1 MATKDEQDDQAGA
14 EEPDSFGLV
23 ECRVEAF
30 DGDEEPRIDN
40 ANFVGLRAQ
49 AGEHCAGCP

>member
-1 MATKDEQDDQAGA
+1 MTVLRKALPMATKDEQDDQAGA

-30 DGDEEPRIDN
+30 DGDEEPP
-40 ANFVGLRAQ
+40 
-49 AGEHCAGCP
+49 H